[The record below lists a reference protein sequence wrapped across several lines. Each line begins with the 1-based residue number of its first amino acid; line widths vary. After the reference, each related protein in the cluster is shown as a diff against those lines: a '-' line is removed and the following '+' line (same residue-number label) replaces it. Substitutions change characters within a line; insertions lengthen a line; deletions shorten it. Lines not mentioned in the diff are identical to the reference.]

1 MGNGW
6 LISNSLFNRNS
17 RMGINILLVGLGGGA
32 GSILRYLCQ
41 KWVNESYHQNFPLA
55 TFLVN
60 LSGCFLIGIFYAM
73 GEKGN
78 ILSPQ
83 TRLLLVTGFCGGF
96 TTFST
101 FTYEGIQLIMEHRWM
116 TFLLYTLL
124 SVAAGLVA
132 TYFGYKLTS

>member
-1 MGNGW
+1 M
-6 LISNSLFNRNS
+6 SN
-17 RMGINILLVGLGGGA
+17 NILLVGLGGGI

-41 KWVNESYHQNFPLA
+41 KWINESYHHNFPLA

-60 LSGCFLIGIFYAM
+60 ISGCLLIGILYAL

-101 FTYEGIQLIMEHRWM
+101 FAFENMNLLRIGDSFY
-116 TFLLYTLL
+116 FLLYAIG
-124 SVAAGLVA
+124 SVAVGIMAVYVGSLLI
-132 TYFGYKLTS
+132 KLI

>member
-1 MGNGW
+1 MGT
-6 LISNSLFNRNS
+6 
-17 RMGINILLVGLGGGA
+17 NILIVGLGGGV

-41 KWVNESYHQNFPLA
+41 KWINESYQHNFPLA

-60 LSGCFLIGIFYAM
+60 VFGCLLIGIFYAL

-83 TRLLLVTGFCGGF
+83 TRLLLMTGLCGGF

-101 FTYEGIQLIMEHRWM
+101 FAFENMNLLRTGDNFYFFLYAIGSVVLGIAAVYVGSFIIK
-116 TFLLYTLL
+116 LL
-124 SVAAGLVA
+124 
-132 TYFGYKLTS
+132 

>member
-1 MGNGW
+1 MGT
-6 LISNSLFNRNS
+6 
-17 RMGINILLVGLGGGA
+17 NILIVGMGGGV

-41 KWVNESYHQNFPLA
+41 KWINEAYQHNFPLA

-60 LSGCFLIGIFYAM
+60 IFGCLLIGVFYAL

-101 FTYEGIQLIMEHRWM
+101 FAFENMNLLRTGDSFY
-116 TFLLYTLL
+116 FLLYAIGSVVLGIAAVYLGSFIIKLL
-124 SVAAGLVA
+124 
-132 TYFGYKLTS
+132 

>member
-1 MGNGW
+1 MGT
-6 LISNSLFNRNS
+6 
-17 RMGINILLVGLGGGA
+17 NILIVGLGGGV

-41 KWVNESYHQNFPLA
+41 KWINESYQHNFPLA

-60 LSGCFLIGIFYAM
+60 VFGCLLIGIFYAL

-83 TRLLLVTGFCGGF
+83 TRLLLITGLCGGF

-101 FTYEGIQLIMEHRWM
+101 FAFENMNLLRTGDNFYFFLYAVGSVVLGIAAVYVGSFIIK
-116 TFLLYTLL
+116 LL
-124 SVAAGLVA
+124 
-132 TYFGYKLTS
+132 

>member
-1 MGNGW
+1 MGT
-6 LISNSLFNRNS
+6 
-17 RMGINILLVGLGGGA
+17 NILLVGLGGGI
-32 GSILRYLCQ
+32 GSIARYLCQ
-41 KWVNESYHQNFPLA
+41 KWINEAYQHNFPLA

-60 LSGCFLIGIFYAM
+60 VSGCLLIGILYAL

-101 FTYEGIQLIMEHRWM
+101 FAYENMNLLRIGDNFY
-116 TFLLYTLL
+116 FLLYAIGSVVLGIVAVYIGSLL
-124 SVAAGLVA
+124 I
-132 TYFGYKLTS
+132 KLL

>member
-1 MGNGW
+1 MGN
-6 LISNSLFNRNS
+6 
-17 RMGINILLVGLGGGA
+17 NILIVGLGGGI

-41 KWVNESYHQNFPLA
+41 KWVNESYQHNFPLA

-60 LSGCFLIGIFYAM
+60 VFGCLLIGVFYAL

-83 TRLLLVTGFCGGF
+83 TRLLLITGLCGGF

-101 FTYEGIQLIMEHRWM
+101 FAFENMSLLRTGDTFY
-116 TFLLYTLL
+116 FLLYAVGSVVLGIAAVYIGSFIIKLL
-124 SVAAGLVA
+124 
-132 TYFGYKLTS
+132 

>member
-1 MGNGW
+1 MGT
-6 LISNSLFNRNS
+6 
-17 RMGINILLVGLGGGA
+17 NILLVGLGGSI
-32 GSILRYLCQ
+32 GSILRYLTQ
-41 KWVNESYHQNFPLA
+41 RWVNESYQHNFPLA

-60 LSGCFLIGIFYAM
+60 VFGCLLIGILYAI

-101 FTYEGIQLIMEHRWM
+101 FAFENMNLLRVGDNFY
-116 TFLLYTLL
+116 FLLYAVGSVVLGIAAVYIGSLL
-124 SVAAGLVA
+124 I
-132 TYFGYKLTS
+132 KLL

>member
-1 MGNGW
+1 MGT
-6 LISNSLFNRNS
+6 
-17 RMGINILLVGLGGGA
+17 NILLVGLGGSI
-32 GSILRYLCQ
+32 GSILRYLTQ
-41 KWVNESYHQNFPLA
+41 RWVNESYQHNFPLA

-60 LSGCFLIGIFYAM
+60 VFGCLLIGILYAL

-101 FTYEGIQLIMEHRWM
+101 FAFENMNLLRVGDNFY
-116 TFLLYTLL
+116 FLLYAVGSVVLGIAAVYIGSLFIKLL
-124 SVAAGLVA
+124 
-132 TYFGYKLTS
+132 

>member
-1 MGNGW
+1 MGV
-6 LISNSLFNRNS
+6 
-17 RMGINILLVGLGGGA
+17 NILLVGLGGSA

-41 KWVNESYHQNFPLA
+41 KWVNESYQHNFPLA

-60 LSGCFLIGIFYAM
+60 VFGCLLIGVLYAL

-83 TRLLLVTGFCGGF
+83 TRLLLITGFCGGF

-101 FTYEGIQLIMEHRWM
+101 FAFENMNLLRIGDNFYFALYAVGSVVLGIVAVYVGSLLIK
-116 TFLLYTLL
+116 LL
-124 SVAAGLVA
+124 
-132 TYFGYKLTS
+132 

>member
-1 MGNGW
+1 MGT
-6 LISNSLFNRNS
+6 
-17 RMGINILLVGLGGGA
+17 NILIVGLGGGA

-41 KWVNESYHQNFPLA
+41 KWINESYQHNFPLA

-60 LSGCFLIGIFYAM
+60 VFGCLLIGIFYAL

-83 TRLLLVTGFCGGF
+83 TRLLLITGLCGGF

-101 FTYEGIQLIMEHRWM
+101 FAFENMNLLRTGDNFYFFLYAIGSVVLGIAAVYVGSFIIK
-116 TFLLYTLL
+116 LL
-124 SVAAGLVA
+124 
-132 TYFGYKLTS
+132 